1 MADDPKKAIEELQAE
16 QEKLQDKFDKAQA
29 SFHAMRD
36 KYAKAK
42 QNLIDFNA
50 KYGRMLK
57 LIVVNEEAEAATEE
71 RETVTVGPD
80 DVETVDITDT
90 AGDTTEG

>member
-1 MADDPKKAIEELQAE
+1 MADDPKAQIEALQKE

-42 QNLIDFNA
+42 QALLDFNA

-57 LIVVNEEAEAATEE
+57 LVVIQPEAQEGEAVTITE
-71 RETVTVGPD
+71 G
-80 DVETVDITDT
+80 DVETVDISD
-90 AGDTTEG
+90 ANEE

>member
-1 MADDPKKAIEELQAE
+1 MADDPQAQIESLLAE
-16 QEKLQDKFDKAQA
+16 QEKLQDKYDKAQA

-42 QNLIDFNA
+42 QALVDFNA

-57 LIVVNEEAEAATEE
+57 LVVLQPPAEEGEAEAVTITE
-71 RETVTVGPD
+71 G
-80 DVETVDITDT
+80 DVETVDATDL
-90 AGDTTEG
+90 ADDTTEG